1 MKVEEH
7 KVVDVIE
14 IEFPAILHS
23 HILCINYRALGIN
36 LTRKNIPSSKIFTA
50 IFVENAGFR

>member
-14 IEFPAILHS
+14 IEFPAILHKIKS
-23 HILCINYRALGIN
+23 IKLRL
-36 LTRKNIPSSKIFTA
+36 SKA
-50 IFVENAGFR
+50 DCLK

>member
-14 IEFPAILHS
+14 IEFPAILHKIKS
-23 HILCINYRALGIN
+23 IKKGKIILVN
-36 LTRKNIPSSKIFTA
+36 KNFNKD
-50 IFVENAGFR
+50 